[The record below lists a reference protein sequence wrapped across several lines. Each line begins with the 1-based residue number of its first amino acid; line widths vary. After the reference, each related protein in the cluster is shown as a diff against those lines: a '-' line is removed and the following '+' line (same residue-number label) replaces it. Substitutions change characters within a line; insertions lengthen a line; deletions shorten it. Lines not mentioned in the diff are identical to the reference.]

1 MIGTGG
7 LDREP
12 ARLGDGAAAGPVMPW
27 PREPDCRRMI
37 RGNGAIARR
46 GGSAGVSRREVRTL
60 RAKPLAVLGGCTH
73 QDRASDTMEAST
85 RKIAAIIFDSIREGV
100 FTTDPD
106 CRITSFNRAA
116 EQITGFTRE
125 QAVGRYCFD
134 IFRTEICQ
142 ARCALRH
149 TLAGGKHVS
158 NDRVTIITRD
168 GRPLPISVSTT
179 ILRDKER
186 KVVGAVEFFRD
197 LSVEESLRERITR
210 MDAFANLRS
219 NSERMQRMLSL
230 LPEVAAAEC
239 NVLIHGP
246 SGAGKELIAQAIH
259 DLSPRRHG
267 PYVRVNCAALPE
279 TLLESELFGYVKGA
293 FTDAKRDKPGQFQIA
308 SGGTLLLDE
317 IAEMPSALQVKLLR
331 VLNNGEFQP
340 LGSTQTLRT
349 DARILTSTNRDI
361 ETMVGEGAF
370 REDLYYR
377 VNVVNLAIPPLKERL
392 EDLPRLVGHFIEQ
405 FRNKRQKPIA
415 RVSGDVMALLRRYSW
430 PGNVRELENAVEHA
444 FVLCRGDV
452 IEIEHLP
459 ERIVTGARKD
469 QKSSTRFGDSSPG
482 TVIRECLARNHGNR
496 SKAARELGMHRST
509 LWRKMR
515 QYGICMPQDS

>member
-1 MIGTGG
+1 MNRTGE
-7 LDREP
+7 LDRE
-12 ARLGDGAAAGPVMPW
+12 AVGLEDSAAGGPAIPW
-27 PREPDCRRMI
+27 PREPDCRRMTH
-37 RGNGAIARR
+37 GSGTIARR
-46 GGSAGVSRREVRTL
+46 SASALSAVAGREAEGEAAGRLT
-60 RAKPLAVLGGCTH
+60 GCTH

-85 RKIAAIIFDSIREGV
+85 REIAAIIFDSIMEGV

-142 ARCALRH
+142 SRCALRH
-149 TLAGGKHVS
+149 TLADGKPVS

-168 GRPLPISVSTT
+168 GRSIPISVSTT
-179 ILRDKER
+179 ILRDKRGEA
-186 KVVGAVEFFRD
+186 VGAVEFFRD
-197 LSVEESLRERITR
+197 LSVEEELRERLNR

-219 NSERMQRMLSL
+219 NNERMQRMLDL
-230 LPEVAAAEC
+230 LPEVAVAEC

-246 SGAGKELIAQAIH
+246 SGSGKELIGQAIH
-259 DLSPRRHG
+259 NLSPRRHG
-267 PYVRVNCAALPE
+267 PYVRVNCAALPQM
-279 TLLESELFGYVKGA
+279 LLESELFGYVKGA
-293 FTDAKRDKPGQFQIA
+293 FTDAKRDKPGQFQVA

-317 IAEMPSALQVKLLR
+317 IAEMPPSLQVKLLR

-340 LGSTQTLRT
+340 LGSTQTQHT
-349 DARILTSTNRDI
+349 DARILTSTNRNI
-361 ETMVGEGAF
+361 EAMVEEDAF

-377 VNVVNLAIPPLKERL
+377 INVVNLEVPPLRERL
-392 EDLPRLVGHFIEQ
+392 EDLPRLVNHFIEQ
-405 FRNKRQKPIA
+405 FRGKRRKPIA
-415 RVSGDVMALLRRYSW
+415 RVSDDVMALLRRYDW
-430 PGNVRELENAVEHA
+430 PGNIRELENAVEHA

-452 IEIEHLP
+452 IEVEHLP
-459 ERIVTGARKD
+459 ERIATEARKHG
-469 QKSSTRFGDSSPG
+469 SSLTRFGDSSAEA
-482 TVIRECLARNHGNR
+482 VIRECLARNDGDR

-515 QYGICMPQDS
+515 QYGICIP